1 MTNLFVWVNEL
12 NSGTMNGVH
21 STLFYTAPFLV
32 LLLSSAIRNVCADSP
47 DLSSIVP
54 AILDLDPV
62 RTRINRQFKDLG
74 TTDGELL
81 DLSHLSL
88 FERESSCKKSGNKNS
103 NGMKHFPWTS
113 KTFGCLEVVLVE
125 LHPVRVGQ
133 KVGQVLRPPT
143 HVDNQSINQSIN

>member
-1 MTNLFVWVNEL
+1 
-12 NSGTMNGVH
+12 MNGVH

-74 TTDGELL
+74 TTEGEGE
-81 DLSHLSL
+81 STVAMSL
-88 FERESSCKKSGNKNS
+88 VDALQK
-103 NGMKHFPWTS
+103 WADA
-113 KTFGCLEVVLVE
+113 LEA
-125 LHPVRVGQ
+125 
-133 KVGQVLRPPT
+133 QVTNLR
-143 HVDNQSINQSIN
+143 DQS